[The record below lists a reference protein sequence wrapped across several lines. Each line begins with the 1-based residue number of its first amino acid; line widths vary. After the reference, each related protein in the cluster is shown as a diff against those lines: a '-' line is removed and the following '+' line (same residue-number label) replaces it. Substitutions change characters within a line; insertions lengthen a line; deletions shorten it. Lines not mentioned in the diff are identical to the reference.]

1 MPIYIIRP
9 KANLV
14 TKSLSLTHTELTPES
29 RQEQMK
35 KVQEIYTTVKVL
47 PENLIRE
54 FSDVDGI
61 KNVFK
66 QKKRFYVDKED
77 KKITGIDVANK
88 YQFLTVLGAPGSGK
102 STLLRKVGL
111 DSIKGTLAHKCIPN

>member
-35 KVQEIYTTVKVL
+35 KVQEIYTNSQDYQEIIDWEKEVKGKKG
-47 PENLIRE
+47 IR
-54 FSDVDGI
+54 FFKDSQKSWIYRDNDSG
-61 KNVFK
+61 NV
-66 QKKRFYVDKED
+66 
-77 KKITGIDVANK
+77 
-88 YQFLTVLGAPGSGK
+88 
-102 STLLRKVGL
+102 
-111 DSIKGTLAHKCIPN
+111 